1 MRGWILAIVATILC
15 QQLALFRVM
24 AAKKERKKGKEPN
37 QYTEPLNVTLS
48 NSEEIHTEFSEEPDV
63 EITDP
68 RQTWIRFVHRDD
80 GNNSKKKCKGK
91 DKDKKLRGLTGPPG
105 PPGPQGP
112 PGPAGAEVTHDVLL
126 QEFKEMLKEATER
139 RSEEHPSEL
148 PPLLLSLEDI
158 VPYRRVQEAFHC
170 KLKGQIT
177 VDRKTLIELHNFQ
190 MPLAKGAFLRGTGM
204 NLSTG
209 RFIAP
214 VSGIYQFSA
223 NIHIDHSE
231 LKSKVQLRLRD
242 NVRVLICIESLCH
255 RYTSLEVISGL
266 ESNSKIFT
274 VCVHGLLQLQAGQ
287 YASIYVDNSAGAAIT
302 IQNGSDFMGMLLGV

>member
-1 MRGWILAIVATILC
+1 MRGWILAVVATVLC

-24 AAKKERKKGKEPN
+24 AAKKERRKGKEPSP
-37 QYTEPLNVTLS
+37 YPEPLNATLS
-48 NSEEIHTEFSEEPDV
+48 NSEEMQAELSEAPDP

-68 RQTWIRFVHRDD
+68 RKTWISFVHRPDD
-80 GNNSKKKCKGK
+80 SNNSKKKCKGK
-91 DKDKKLRGLTGPPG
+91 DKRLRGLIGPPG

-112 PGPAGAEVTHDVLL
+112 PGPAGAEVTQDVLL

-139 RSEEHPSEL
+139 RSSEHPSEL
-148 PPLLLSLEDI
+148 PSLLLPLDDI

-170 KLKGQIT
+170 KLKGQII
-177 VDRKTLIELHNFQ
+177 VDKKTLVELHSFQ
-190 MPLAKGAFLRGTGM
+190 TPVAKGAFLRGTGL
-204 NLSTG
+204 NLATG
-209 RFIAP
+209 RFTAP

-231 LKSKVQLRLRD
+231 LKSKGQLRMRD

-255 RYTSLEVISGL
+255 RYTSLEVITGL

-274 VCVHGLLQLQAGQ
+274 VYVHGLLQLQAGQ
-287 YASIYVDNSAGAAIT
+287 YTSIFVDNSAGAAVSV
-302 IQNGSDFMGMLLGV
+302 QNGSDFMGMLMGV